1 MKSRTALQLTR
12 RSLLASAGAAA
23 GVALFAAAGQ
33 ESTLA
38 AMQARHAEGT
48 SQASPQY
55 SEVVRLRF
63 FAPKLDGSN
72 WEKGIGEEII
82 NEFNEEYVSP
92 NAHVLPMNSDDI
104 PSKLI
109 AAMAAGE
116 PPDIAYISAHL
127 PKELG
132 LIGIAKDITPYLK
145 ATGLNVEDFWEGVAF
160 DVVYPWYG
168 KVSDSVYQGHWFGM
182 PWAPTV
188 TTFFYNQD
196 VFEATSYGPV
206 FVEPNLYPHR
216 APANWDDLLTATA
229 LTRMKKDGKTAR
241 LGFWY
246 GNSSFAWWMVPYWQ
260 QGGQLLSADG
270 LTSTI
275 DNEKMARA
283 FALTLRLLDLQGG
296 PNAINALKGEEPHQA
311 LFATGR
317 CAMWTD
323 GIDVIQSHEWVET
336 FADMN
341 LGVDTYPVAPGG
353 SPAAFRGGGA
363 HIMPVNS
370 EYPDHAFQFLEWLFM
385 EQNDL
390 RFNDV
395 RGSLPARRSVA
406 HSPEYTKGD
415 PLRLHSLHEMAR
427 AQSVVSGPGAR
438 AILDIHERMASSIW
452 KREMT
457 IAQGL
462 EDGNARVQQELD
474 AALKD
479 VDDRF
484 RW

>member
-1 MKSRTALQLTR
+1 MGRALR
-12 RSLLASAGAAA
+12 RHDID
-23 GVALFAAAGQ
+23 VQ
-33 ESTLA
+33 E
-38 AMQARHAEGT
+38 G
-48 SQASPQY
+48 
-55 SEVVRLRF
+55 
-63 FAPKLDGSN
+63 D
-72 WEKGIGEEII
+72 EKIE
-82 NEFNEEYVSP
+82 
-92 NAHVLPMNSDDI
+92 
-104 PSKLI
+104 
-109 AAMAAGE
+109 
-116 PPDIAYISAHL
+116 
-127 PKELG
+127 
-132 LIGIAKDITPYLK
+132 
-145 ATGLNVEDFWEGVAF
+145 
-160 DVVYPWYG
+160 
-168 KVSDSVYQGHWFGM
+168 
-182 PWAPTV
+182 
-188 TTFFYNQD
+188 
-196 VFEATSYGPV
+196 
-206 FVEPNLYPHR
+206 
-216 APANWDDLLTATA
+216 
-229 LTRMKKDGKTAR
+229 R
-241 LGFWY
+241 LGFWH
-246 GNSSFAWWMVPYWQ
+246 GGSSLAWWLVPYWQ
-260 QGGQLLSADG
+260 QGGQLLSEDQ

-296 PNAINALKGEEPHQA
+296 PNAINAFKGDEPHQA
-311 LFATGR
+311 LCATGR

-341 LGVDTYPVAPGG
+341 LGVGTYPVAPGG

-462 EDGNARVQQELD
+462 EDGNARVQQALD

-479 VDDRF
+479 V
-484 RW
+484 

>member
-1 MKSRTALQLTR
+1 M
-12 RSLLASAGAAA
+12 LASTIAP
-23 GVALFAAAGQ
+23 
-33 ESTLA
+33 
-38 AMQARHAEGT
+38 HPEGN
-48 SQASPQY
+48 SQAPSQY
-55 SEVVRLRF
+55 SEVVRVRF
-63 FAPKLDGSN
+63 LAPDLDGSN
-72 WEKGIGEEII
+72 WVKGVGEEII
-82 NEFNEEYVSP
+82 TEFYEY
-92 NAHVLPMNSDDI
+92 NAATRVEVLPISSGDI
-104 PSKLI
+104 LNELL
-109 AAMAAGE
+109 AAVAAGQ
-116 PPDIAYISAHL
+116 PPDISYVGAHL

-132 LIGIAKDITPYLK
+132 LLGIALEITDHLK
-145 ATGLNVEDFWEGVAF
+145 ATGLKVEDYWDGVTF
-160 DVVYPWYG
+160 DAAYPMYANVR
-168 KVSDSVYQGHWFGM
+168 VSISKGYWFGL

-196 VFEATSYGPV
+196 VFGEVGYGPV
-206 FVEPNLYPHR
+206 FVEPGIATDR
-216 APANWDDLLTATA
+216 APANWDELETATTLA
-229 LTRMKKDGKTAR
+229 RTKKDEKIER
-241 LGFWY
+241 LGFWH
-246 GNSSFAWWMVPYWQ
+246 GGRSLAWWLVPYWQ

-270 LTSTI
+270 LTSAI

-296 PNAINALKGEEPHQA
+296 PNAINAFKGDEPHQA

-341 LGVDTYPVAPGG
+341 LGVGTYPVAPGG

-370 EYPDHAFQFLEWLFM
+370 EYPNHAFQFLEWLFM

-438 AILDIHERMASSIW
+438 TILDIHERMANSIW
-452 KREMT
+452 KRDMT

-462 EDGNARVQQELD
+462 EDGNAQVQQALD

-479 VDDRF
+479 V
-484 RW
+484 

>member
-1 MKSRTALQLTR
+1 M
-12 RSLLASAGAAA
+12 LASTIAPHPKGN
-23 GVALFAAAGQ
+23 
-33 ESTLA
+33 
-38 AMQARHAEGT
+38 
-48 SQASPQY
+48 SQAPSHY

-63 FAPKLDGSN
+63 FAPDLDGSN
-72 WEKGIGEEII
+72 WVKGVGEEII
-82 NEFNEEYVSP
+82 TEFYEYHIAAEVE
-92 NAHVLPMNSDDI
+92 VLPISFGDI
-104 PSKLI
+104 LNELL
-109 AAMAAGE
+109 AAVAAGQ
-116 PPDIAYISAHL
+116 PPDIAYVDGHL

-132 LIGIAKDITPYLK
+132 LLGIAISVLPWIK
-145 ATGLNVEDFWEGVAF
+145 ATGMETEDYWDGAYSDLAYEG
-160 DVVYPWYG
+160 YRNG
-168 KVSDSVYQGHWFGM
+168 RSTFGGCLFGL

-206 FVEPNLYPHR
+206 FVEPNLHPHK
-216 APANWDDLLTATA
+216 APAHWDELLDATT
-229 LTRMKKDGKTAR
+229 LTYKKKDEKIER
-241 LGFWY
+241 LGFWH
-246 GNSSFAWWMVPYWQ
+246 GGSSLAWWLVPYWQ

-296 PNAINALKGEEPHQA
+296 PNAINAFKGDEPHQA
-311 LFATGR
+311 LFATAR

-323 GIDVIQSHEWVET
+323 EIDVIRSHEWAEAFT
-336 FADMN
+336 QLD

-370 EYPDHAFQFLEWLFM
+370 EHPDRAFQFLEWLFM

-395 RGSLPARRSVA
+395 RGSLPARRSLA

-415 PLRLHSLHEMAR
+415 PLRLHSLHEMER

-452 KREMT
+452 KRDMT

-462 EDGNARVQQELD
+462 EDGNAQVQQALD

-479 VDDRF
+479 V
-484 RW
+484 

>member
-1 MKSRTALQLTR
+1 M
-12 RSLLASAGAAA
+12 
-23 GVALFAAAGQ
+23 ALFAASGETGMLA
-33 ESTLA
+33 STIA
-38 AMQARHAEGT
+38 PHPKGN
-48 SQASPQY
+48 SQAPSQY

-63 FAPKLDGSN
+63 LAPDLDGSN
-72 WEKGIGEEII
+72 WVKGVGEEII
-82 NEFNEEYVSP
+82 TEFYEY
-92 NAHVLPMNSDDI
+92 NAAAEVEVLPISSGEI
-104 PSKLI
+104 LKELL
-109 AAMAAGE
+109 AAVAAGQ
-116 PPDIAYISAHL
+116 PPDIAYVDGHL

-132 LIGIAKDITPYLK
+132 LLGIAISVLPWIK
-145 ATGLNVEDFWEGVAF
+145 ATGMETEDYWDGAYSDLAYEG
-160 DVVYPWYG
+160 YRNG
-168 KVSDSVYQGHWFGM
+168 RSTFGGYLFGL

-206 FVEPNLYPHR
+206 FVEPNLHPHK
-216 APANWDDLLTATA
+216 APAHWDELLDATT
-229 LTRMKKDGKTAR
+229 LTYKKKDEKIER
-241 LGFWY
+241 LGFWH
-246 GNSSFAWWMVPYWQ
+246 GGSSLAWWLVPYWQ

-296 PNAINALKGEEPHQA
+296 PNAINAFKGDEPHQA
-311 LFATGR
+311 LFATAR

-323 GIDVIQSHEWVET
+323 EIDVIRSHEWAEAFT
-336 FADMN
+336 QLD

-370 EYPDHAFQFLEWLFM
+370 EHPDRAFQFLEWLFM

-395 RGSLPARRSVA
+395 RGSLPARRSLA

-415 PLRLHSLHEMAR
+415 PLRLHSLHEMER

-452 KREMT
+452 KRDMT

-462 EDGNARVQQELD
+462 EDGNAQVQQALD

-479 VDDRF
+479 V
-484 RW
+484 